1 METVFFTRVNT
12 GFNVGNI
19 LPDRSA
25 HVARFGE
32 EIFGKFRDVSA
43 GDTEGKSFLFSIELI
58 KKYIKYDT

>member
-32 EIFGKFRDVSA
+32 EILANFGICRR
-43 GDTEGKSFLFSIELI
+43 
-58 KKYIKYDT
+58 